1 MIWANQILQGVLLGG
16 YYALIACGLSLMFGI
31 LRIINL
37 AHGDIAVAGAFIV
50 WYLADA
56 LDLSPF
62 LTLGVAVP
70 LMALAGWGLQRWI
83 LERSLRFGELVPL
96 LATFGLAIVLE
107 NMLFELFSADTRSL
121 APNIGDLAFD
131 GWSLGGGVYVGELA
145 VLIFASA
152 VVILVALHLFIYKT
166 HLGRQIRATA
176 QDSGT
181 AELVGI
187 DSRRAFAIAVAIA
200 IATSAVAGMFLA
212 MRATFDPYT
221 GPTQLIFAF
230 EAVVIGGIGSLWGT
244 LIGGIVLGVAQS
256 IGAQISPQGFLL
268 GGHIVFVVVMMARIL
283 LGGGRISGWLAMMRN
298 VR

>member
-1 MIWANQILQGVLLGG
+1 MIWVNQIVQGVLLGG

-37 AHGDIAVAGAFIV
+37 AHGDFAVAGAFIV
-50 WYLADA
+50 WYLAEA
-56 LDLSPF
+56 LHLSPF
-62 LTLGVAVP
+62 LTLGAAVP
-70 LMALAGWGLQRWI
+70 LMAFAGWALQRWI

-121 APNIGDLAFD
+121 GPNIGDFAFD
-131 GWSLGGGVYVGELA
+131 GWSLGGGIYVGELA
-145 VLIFASA
+145 VLIFATA
-152 VVILVALHLFIYKT
+152 VIILVALHLFIYKT
-166 HLGRQIRATA
+166 HTGRQIRATA
-176 QDSGT
+176 QDSST

-187 DSRRAFAIAVAIA
+187 DSRRAYTVAVAIA

-212 MRATFDPYT
+212 MRATFDPYA

-256 IGAQISPQGFLL
+256 VGAQISPQGFLL
-268 GGHIVFVVVMMARIL
+268 GGHIVFIVVLMGRIL
-283 LGGGRISGWLAMMRN
+283 LGGGRIAEWLAVLRN